1 MTKQYDRKELIDL
14 SGQIVNGMLSADSS
28 FLTKILDRT
37 IHNTVADSAV
47 NIAVRILDNID
58 KKCENK

>member
-47 NIAVRILDNID
+47 NIAARILDNID